1 MNLRDFGVRLD
12 GAADDRAGIVA
23 AIRAADAA
31 RRELVWPA
39 GVARITAPITGNIS
53 VLNWRA
59 EGCVLDLDFSTD
71 QRRGVEITLDPGI
84 SHQVRGSGLTV
95 NANGKAHRALSF
107 RQPTGNLE
115 GTSLFL
121 QRVHATRAEQQAC
134 VGEGSSNL
142 QVSGGFELVRL
153 EDCSSEDIMM
163 RTGSG
168 MTGFRG
174 VSGILVISTHNLE
187 GSYPLRTELIRC
199 TARRTYSQDT
209 AYTSDMDGI
218 AVFAHPG
225 IDKTKG
231 LSSLYVE
238 DSICQGNW
246 GRDIKTQVGQTVVR
260 DHTSIRDEGPTGGF
274 LHPAVDIQTGSG
286 QVWGGDFHL
295 HGNHASYGGV
305 RFMCDPAAAP
315 MNSQWEGGVIRLVNG
330 ASADYIFASDPN
342 TAGVASFAGARGQVV
357 QGPIGS
363 FALIRTNGADLDTIR
378 LEDVTVDRITEAL
391 VTVLSKG
398 GGSPPYRALALL
410 ERCRNLGA
418 PAPIG
423 LQNVTPVNARLR
435 VRSNDCTGFTE

>member
-12 GAADDRAGIVA
+12 GVTDDGAGIVA
-23 AIRAADAA
+23 AIRAAEAA
-31 RRELVWPA
+31 GRELVWPA
-39 GVARITAPITGNIS
+39 GIARVTAPITENVS

-59 EGCVLDLDFSTD
+59 EGCVLNLDFSTD
-71 QRRGVEITLDPGI
+71 QRRGVEITLAPGV
-84 SHQVRGSGLTV
+84 SHQVTGSGLTV

-107 RQPTGNLE
+107 RQPTGDLE
-115 GTSLFL
+115 GTSLLL
-121 QRVHATRAEQQAC
+121 QRVHATRAEQQVG
-134 VGEGSSNL
+134 VGEGSSNI

-168 MTGFRG
+168 MIGFRG
-174 VSGILVISTHNLE
+174 VSGIVVLNTYNLE

-218 AVFAHPG
+218 GVFAHPG
-225 IDKTKG
+225 SDKSKG

-246 GRDIKTQVGQTVVR
+246 GRDIKTQVGWTVVR
-260 DHTSIRDEGPTGGF
+260 DHTSIRDEGSTGGI

-295 HGNHASYGGV
+295 DGNHASYGGV
-305 RFMCDPAAAP
+305 RFMCDPSAAP
-315 MNSQWEGGVIRLVNG
+315 MNSRWDGGVIRLVNG

-342 TAGVASFAGARGQVV
+342 TVGRASLAHAQGQVV
-357 QGPIGS
+357 HGPIGG

-378 LEDVTVDRITEAL
+378 LENVTVDQITGAL
-391 VTVLSKG
+391 VTALSKG
-398 GGSPPYRALALL
+398 GGSPPYWALALL
-410 ERCRNLGA
+410 ERCRNLGD
-418 PAPIG
+418 PAPMG

-435 VRSNDCTGFTE
+435 MRSNGCTGFT